1 MAAGPWARRWAIVGV
16 MAAAVVGCTSP
27 PATTALMLVAQKA
40 IEGET
45 VMQQEDLARD
55 RQALAERREA
65 LRTAFEADLAGRS
78 ELDAGWVRDAAE
90 GYAAAVEGLVR
101 HEAELERMRRQR
113 VENLRAA
120 CEAQERAMTLLTGQ
134 DAVIRGMMG
143 WDAWDE
149 MYKLSGKEGR

>member
-1 MAAGPWARRWAIVGV
+1 
-16 MAAAVVGCTSP
+16 
-27 PATTALMLVAQKA
+27 
-40 IEGET
+40 
-45 VMQQEDLARD
+45 MQQEDLARD